1 MMNQENVLK
10 VINDEI
16 IFKIT
21 QMMSEMS
28 NQEFI
33 EEICQK
39 VGVDLEDEEGV
50 EEISDIIGSRVFP
63 LYITM
68 SKFIVEKELV

>member
-28 NQEFI
+28 NREFI
-33 EEICQK
+33 DEICQK